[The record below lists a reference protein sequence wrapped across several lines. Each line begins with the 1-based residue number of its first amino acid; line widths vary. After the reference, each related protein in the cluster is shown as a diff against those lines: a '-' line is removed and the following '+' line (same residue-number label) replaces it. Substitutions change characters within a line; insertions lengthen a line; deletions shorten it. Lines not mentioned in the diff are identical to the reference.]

1 MGAPLGRCSAAAG
14 LRSSA
19 APAPSSSR
27 RRRGGPEAGGRQ
39 PRPARH
45 QGRHRAQGHLARR
58 EVCSARLGD
67 RCGCQGR
74 TLPSEAPHLFVRLLE
89 TRHRHLYV
97 PIPQHHCRVETAR
110 LFDRGHEL
118 PPVVVVLMVVVM
130 VVVVVVVSPRP
141 QGSLGSR
148 RAVRCRPRCA
158 MLARYCAPHHRSA
171 TPSLRET
178 DRRRRCPAPR
188 RRRRLG

>member
-1 MGAPLGRCSAAAG
+1 M
-14 LRSSA
+14 
-19 APAPSSSR
+19 
-27 RRRGGPEAGGRQ
+27 
-39 PRPARH
+39 
-45 QGRHRAQGHLARR
+45 
-58 EVCSARLGD
+58 CSARLGG

-89 TRHRHLYV
+89 PRHRHLYV
-97 PIPQHHCRVETAR
+97 PIPEHHCRVETAR

-118 PPVVVVLMVVVM
+118 PPVVVLVVLVV
-130 VVVVVVVSPRP
+130 VVVVVVVSS

-148 RAVRCRPRCA
+148 RAVRCRPLGS

-178 DRRRRCPAPR
+178 DRRRRYPAPR
-188 RRRRLG
+188 RWRRLG